1 MQLIDALQWRYA
13 AKQYVADKPVSSSDI
28 DDIKKAI
35 QLAPSSFG
43 LQLFEVMDVRDKPLR
58 EKLRAQAYGQPQ
70 VTDAAHF
77 FVFCHRSTFTRED
90 VAAYAKRKADAQ
102 GVAVETLQS
111 MEEDIFNALQKK
123 SPEAQLQWM
132 ARQVYIALGHA
143 IVACALK
150 QIDASPMEG
159 FDNQSFDR
167 LLGLDKKGLR
177 SVVVLAIGY
186 RSDDDETQHTAKVR
200 KTLTDLFTTV

>member
-13 AKQYVADKPVSSSDI
+13 AKQYVADEPVSSSDI

-77 FVFCHRSTFTRED
+77 FVFCHSVCRT
-90 VAAYAKRKADAQ
+90 V
-102 GVAVETLQS
+102 
-111 MEEDIFNALQKK
+111 KK
-123 SPEAQLQWM
+123 L
-132 ARQVYIALGHA
+132 
-143 IVACALK
+143 AC
-150 QIDASPMEG
+150 
-159 FDNQSFDR
+159 
-167 LLGLDKKGLR
+167 
-177 SVVVLAIGY
+177 
-186 RSDDDETQHTAKVR
+186 
-200 KTLTDLFTTV
+200 